1 MRPGRRDQPCAT
13 TSATPR
19 TRTRALMHRFSTGG
33 RPGRD
38 MSHEG
43 LRSGF
48 QRVGSVVFPRL
59 TQGLWKTSEVFL
71 LGVAGL

>member
-1 MRPGRRDQPCAT
+1 
-13 TSATPR
+13 
-19 TRTRALMHRFSTGG
+19 
-33 RPGRD
+33 